1 MRAHFCHL
9 IFQLLVVCFDQC
21 LFKHFSPVANFGYQS
36 LVFFIYFFDL
46 ENVVE
51 ILSDS
56 LYSIEAVV
64 AGEKKFQEQ
73 HFSNPWI

>member
-1 MRAHFCHL
+1 MGL
-9 IFQLLVVCFDQC
+9 KQLVTIYIVLKQVQFER
-21 LFKHFSPVANFGYQS
+21 FGYQS

-46 ENVVE
+46 ENMVE

-64 AGEKKFQEQ
+64 AGEKKFQDQ
-73 HFSNPWI
+73 PFSNPWI